1 MLRKLMFAMLTVA
14 VAGCLVGCGKRRAT
28 ITGPEG
34 EKTTVEMDRSG
45 EKMKLTIR
53 SDEGEA
59 QVEISEDVDLSG
71 LGVEIYPGAEPQ
83 AGTTYKGE
91 GFEGVE
97 MTSVALETSDAF
109 DKVAEFYKSKY
120 AEGAAAVVQQ
130 PGSLMISK
138 EEETRNVTV
147 AVTRDE
153 DEQITNIGITVVMKA
168 EE

>member
-1 MLRKLMFAMLTVA
+1 MLRKLMFAMLAVA
-14 VAGCLVGCGKRRAT
+14 VAGCLVGCGKRRTT

-34 EKTTVEMDRSG
+34 ERATVETDRGGKTTVTVE
-45 EKMKLTIR
+45 

-59 QVEISEDVDLSG
+59 KMEISEDVDLSG